1 MERHEPGPTT
11 VATLLHGFEPAQPF
25 ITGRSRQAL
34 EHLVSAFEE
43 ARPVAILNSG
53 WAAGSRQ
60 VINSF
65 LSQLPKSVA
74 VAQVTGSSASEA
86 AGMRNLIRSIGFD
99 PKELPLTELQLIF
112 KNFLTFQRKR
122 RRRTVLVME
131 DSGVNG
137 EWVCNYLGRLVELE
151 TREKFGLTVVL
162 VRQTRFDEYV
172 DEPLLD
178 PISYKV
184 GKHIS
189 LTPFTPLE
197 TREFVRWRIQARE
210 SANIGRILD
219 LDSITLIHELCDGVP
234 DAIEQLFCES
244 LVLAEKEDIVPLTTE
259 IVMRASEALRLA
271 PLAHQPRPGTRLAVR
286 PSKDIP
292 TLHVPMIPRIV
303 LIHEGR
309 TIREIPLTQ
318 QRISIGRSREND
330 LCIGSPY
337 ISRQHATIFR
347 NGAETAV
354 VDLDSRNGTFVNS
367 RRIQVQT
374 ISDRD
379 EIRIGYHYIHFFDPD
394 SPRIRSM
401 NGIGRS
407 GKSSQNTTNRA
418 HSVRT
423 AIKADVARS

>member
-25 ITGRSRQAL
+25 VTGRSRQAL

-112 KNFLTFQRKR
+112 INFLAFQRKR

-210 SANIGRILD
+210 SANIGRILG
-219 LDSITLIHELCDGVP
+219 LDAITLIHELCDGLRRFV
-234 DAIEQLFCES
+234 QLRPFAAVIFDS
-244 LVLAEKEDIVPLTTE
+244 LVVFIFPTVLLVDFDQLDQRHPTKSVIRMRDEFSQCRISCVPPR
-259 IVMRASEALRLA
+259 VF
-271 PLAHQPRPGTRLAVR
+271 QPRNSIMHKFP
-286 PSKDIP
+286 
-292 TLHVPMIPRIV
+292 IPRGQV
-303 LIHEGR
+303 SH
-309 TIREIPLTQ
+309 REECRFP
-318 QRISIGRSREND
+318 
-330 LCIGSPY
+330 
-337 ISRQHATIFR
+337 
-347 NGAETAV
+347 
-354 VDLDSRNGTFVNS
+354 
-367 RRIQVQT
+367 
-374 ISDRD
+374 
-379 EIRIGYHYIHFFDPD
+379 
-394 SPRIRSM
+394 
-401 NGIGRS
+401 
-407 GKSSQNTTNRA
+407 
-418 HSVRT
+418 
-423 AIKADVARS
+423 